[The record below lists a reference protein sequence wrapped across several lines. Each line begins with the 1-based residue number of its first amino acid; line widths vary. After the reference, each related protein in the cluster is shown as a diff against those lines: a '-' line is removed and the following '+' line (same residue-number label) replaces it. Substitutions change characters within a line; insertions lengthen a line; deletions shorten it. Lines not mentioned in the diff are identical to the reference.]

1 MNTLKAEKRSMDIKA
16 KKLRRE
22 GYVVGN
28 VFGKKIEGSI
38 PVKFQ
43 KLELEKF
50 LKKAHKGSQIM
61 LDVEGTQY
69 DALIKDVAYNPVAGR
84 IDEIDFQALVST
96 EKVHSVVEVILEN
109 HDKIAEGVLQES
121 LEEIAYKA
129 LPADL
134 VDEVRVDV
142 GGMKI
147 GDIIRVKDLP
157 IYADKKITI
166 MTDPD
171 AIVAGKV
178 IWHPVDFSLI
188 GYKAVLEYTEFWTSY
203 RNSFIYTISSVVISI
218 IVTLTAAY
226 SLSRPKFPGKAAI
239 NMFFVI
245 TMFFNGGL
253 IPTFLVMKDIGMY
266 NNPLVMVLMG
276 CVSVWN
282 LMVARTFIQTNI
294 PEELYEASALDGA
307 SHFQYF
313 IKVVMPLSK
322 TIIAVLAVYYGVAK
336 WNDYF
341 TGLVYLKDRSLYP
354 LQTVLR
360 EILATLQV
368 DMTGD
373 FMTTMSEDAS
383 NLAEATRIANV
394 SKYCIIVLA
403 TGPVVVLYAFMQKY
417 FEKGVM
423 IGSLKG

>member
-1 MNTLKAEKRSMDIKA
+1 MKRSKIKHS
-16 KKLRRE
+16 RS
-22 GYVVGN
+22 N
-28 VFGKKIEGSI
+28 QVFYIFNTI
-38 PVKFQ
+38 FWIIFM
-43 KLELEKF
+43 F
-50 LKKAHKGSQIM
+50 LIIYP
-61 LDVEGTQY
+61 LY
-69 DALIKDVAYNPVAGR
+69 
-84 IDEIDFQALVST
+84 LVCIA
-96 EKVHSVVEVILEN
+96 SV
-109 HDKIAEGVLQES
+109 S
-121 LEEIAYKA
+121 
-129 LPADL
+129 
-134 VDEVRVDV
+134 
-142 GGMKI
+142 
-147 GDIIRVKDLP
+147 
-157 IYADKKITI
+157 
-166 MTDPD
+166 DPD

-188 GYKAVLEYTEFWTSY
+188 GYKAVLEYTEFWSSY

-266 NNPLVMVLMG
+266 NNPLVMILMG

-423 IGSLKG
+423 IGSLKGFAAGKYQRRKDRIRKSKNKKGKQEEFKMRRKMYATAMTAMLVTGTLMGLAVPAAERDGVTLHGDSTYDSIEKITDEDLTLKIMLAIRDGDTIKAPEELAAVQDLEAST